1 MIGVPIPPEENIRL
15 VMGRG
20 KYVDDVRVEGALY
33 LGVIR
38 SPYAHAR
45 IVKVDM
51 SDATKISKLTIL
63 PHDLQ
68 TTLRSIYMPAASF
81 PDVKLVRMPVLAIEK
96 VNFVGQPVAA
106 IVCDDPYRLQDA
118 LERVSVDYDPLKPVL
133 DPKKALEDGS
143 PLIHPDIGS
152 NICIHRVL
160 GGDVTK
166 VFEEAEVVLED
177 EFEIHRVAAIP
188 MEPRTTLALYEN
200 GKLTL
205 HVASQGVFIFRQ
217 YLLENLALP
226 ESHVRV
232 VQSDVG
238 GAFGSKTPPYPEHL
252 LAVHAAMKLGR
263 PVKWVESRREHLIA
277 SSHSR
282 DIRGKV
288 SVAADNNGR
297 IKGVKATIIAD
308 IGAYAFFV
316 NPLFGIFTAQQITG
330 PYDIRAAYVDVKAVY
345 TNKTPTGP
353 YRGFSRPE
361 AAFIYERAVDMLA
374 DHLGIDPA
382 EVRVRNLVRYED
394 MPYKTPLGLELD
406 PEDYHDII
414 NKALNIFNYHSVR
427 VELEAERR
435 KGRMIGLGLANY
447 IELNRASFG
456 GGESALARLERDG
469 KISILTGAGP
479 HGQGLA
485 TVLRQIAAWELGVA
499 IDRIRFLEPNSDL
512 MKSGVGT
519 FGSRSTVISGEA
531 VISAVRKLREL
542 ILEHASSIMG
552 VPPSQLTYS
561 EGRVVGQGNPPPEIS
576 LIQIAEMAGPLE
588 THVFVQGKD
597 IFSYGVHFAV
607 VEVDKETGA
616 VRLLKYMCVD
626 DAGRIINPLLAEGQ
640 VIGGVAQ
647 AVGQIFHE
655 EIYYDADGQPQNV
668 TISDA
673 GLPTALDIGP
683 VESIL
688 LEYPSQYSHG
698 ARGIGEAG
706 TIAGL
711 PTLVRAVENAIG
723 RRVKSTNLKS
733 ERVWRMVNNRRDYS
747 PAIW

>member
-1 MIGVPIPPEENIRL
+1 MIGVPTPPEENIRL

-20 KYVDDVRVEGALY
+20 EYADDVKMEGVLY
-33 LGVIR
+33 LGVVR

-45 IVKVDM
+45 VAQVDM
-51 SDATKISKLTIL
+51 GDAAKISRLTIL
-63 PHDLQ
+63 PQDLQ
-68 TTLRSIYMPAASF
+68 TTLKSMYMPAVGS
-81 PDVKLVRMPVLAIEK
+81 PDVKMARMPILAIEK

-106 IVCDDPYRLQDA
+106 LVCDDPYTLQDA
-118 LERVSVDYDPLKPVL
+118 LELVSVDYEPLKPVL
-133 DPKKALEDGS
+133 DPRKALENNA

-152 NICIHRVL
+152 NICIHRVF
-160 GGDVTK
+160 GGDVTR
-166 VFEEAEVVLED
+166 VFEDSEVVLED
-177 EFEIHRVAAIP
+177 EYEIHRVAPIP
-188 MEPRTTLALYEN
+188 MEPRATLAVYEN
-200 GKLTL
+200 GRLTI
-205 HVASQGVFIFRQ
+205 HVASQGVFIFKQ
-217 YLLENLALP
+217 YLLENLLLP
-226 ESHVRV
+226 EDRVRV
-232 VQSDVG
+232 VQFDVG

-252 LAVHAAMKLGR
+252 LAVHAAINLGR
-263 PVKWVESRREHLIA
+263 PVKWVESRRENLTA

-282 DIRGKV
+282 DIRGTV
-288 SVAADNNGR
+288 SVAAEKNGR
-297 IKGVKATIIAD
+297 IRGIKATIIAD

-316 NPLFGIFTAQQITG
+316 NPLFGVFTAQQITG
-330 PYDIRAAYVDVKAVY
+330 PYDIRVAYVDVKAVY

-361 AAFIYERAVDMLA
+361 AAFIYERAVDMLS
-374 DHLGIDPA
+374 DQLGLDPA
-382 EVRVRNLVRYED
+382 EVRGRNLVRFED

-406 PEDYHDII
+406 PEDYHDIM
-414 NKALNIFNYHSVR
+414 NRALDIFNYRKVKA
-427 VELEAERR
+427 ELEAERR

-447 IELNRASFG
+447 FELNRAGFG
-456 GGESALARLERDG
+456 GGESALARLEKDG
-469 KISILTGAGP
+469 TVSISTGAGP

-485 TVLRQIAAWELGVA
+485 TILRQMAAWELGVA
-499 IDRIRFLEPNSDL
+499 VDRIRFLDPNSDL
-512 MKSGVGT
+512 MKTGVGT

-531 VISAVRKLREL
+531 VISAARQLKQL

-552 VPPSQLTYS
+552 VPLSKITYS
-561 EGRVVGQGNPPPEIS
+561 EGCIMVADDPTPGGIDLMRV
-576 LIQIAEMAGPLE
+576 AEMAGPLE
-588 THVFVQGKD
+588 VQVFVQGKD

-607 VEVDKETGA
+607 VEVDKESGA

-647 AVGQIFHE
+647 AIGQIFHE
-655 EIYYDADGQPQNV
+655 EIYYDANGQPQTV

-711 PTLVRAVENAIG
+711 PTLVRAVEKAIG
-723 RRVKSTNLKS
+723 RRVRSTNLKS
-733 ERVWRMVNNRRDYS
+733 ERIWRMVNNR
-747 PAIW
+747 

>member
-1 MIGVPIPPEENIRL
+1 MTIMIGVPTPPEENIRL

-20 KYVDDVRVEGALY
+20 EYADDVKMEGVLY
-33 LGVIR
+33 LGVVR

-45 IVKVDM
+45 VAQVDM
-51 SDATKISKLTIL
+51 GDAAKISRLTIL
-63 PHDLQ
+63 PQDLQ
-68 TTLRSIYMPAASF
+68 TTLKSMYMPAVGS
-81 PDVKLVRMPVLAIEK
+81 PDVKMARMPILAIEK

-106 IVCDDPYRLQDA
+106 LVCDDPYTLQDA
-118 LERVSVDYDPLKPVL
+118 LELVSVDYEPLKPVL
-133 DPKKALEDGS
+133 DPRKALENNA

-152 NICIHRVL
+152 NICIHRVF
-160 GGDVTK
+160 GGDVTR
-166 VFEEAEVVLED
+166 VFEDSEVVLED
-177 EFEIHRVAAIP
+177 EYEIHRVAPIP
-188 MEPRTTLALYEN
+188 MEPRATLAVYEN
-200 GKLTL
+200 GRLTI
-205 HVASQGVFIFRQ
+205 HVASQGVFIFKQ
-217 YLLENLALP
+217 YLLENLLLP
-226 ESHVRV
+226 EDRVRV
-232 VQSDVG
+232 VQFDVG

-263 PVKWVESRREHLIA
+263 PVKWVESRRENLTA

-282 DIRGKV
+282 DIRGTV
-288 SVAADNNGR
+288 SVAAEKNGR
-297 IKGVKATIIAD
+297 IRGIKATIIAD

-316 NPLFGIFTAQQITG
+316 NPLFGVFTAQQITG
-330 PYDIRAAYVDVKAVY
+330 PYDIRVAYVDVKAVY

-361 AAFIYERAVDMLA
+361 AAFIYERAVDMLS
-374 DHLGIDPA
+374 DQLGLDPA
-382 EVRVRNLVRYED
+382 EVRGRNLVRFED

-406 PEDYHDII
+406 PEDYHDIM
-414 NKALNIFNYHSVR
+414 NRALDIFNYRKVKA
-427 VELEAERR
+427 ELEAERR

-447 IELNRASFG
+447 FELNRAGFG
-456 GGESALARLERDG
+456 GGESALARLEKDG
-469 KISILTGAGP
+469 TVSISTGAGP

-485 TVLRQIAAWELGVA
+485 TILRQMAAWELGVA
-499 IDRIRFLEPNSDL
+499 VDRIRFLDPNSDL
-512 MKSGVGT
+512 MKTGVGT

-531 VISAVRKLREL
+531 VISAARQLKQL

-552 VPPSQLTYS
+552 VPLSKITYS
-561 EGRVVGQGNPPPEIS
+561 EGCIMVADDPTPGGIDLMRV
-576 LIQIAEMAGPLE
+576 AEMARPLE
-588 THVFVQGKD
+588 VQVFVQGKD

-607 VEVDKETGA
+607 VEVDKESGA

-647 AVGQIFHE
+647 AIGQIFHE
-655 EIYYDADGQPQNV
+655 EIYYDANGQPQTV

-711 PTLVRAVENAIG
+711 PTLVRAVEKAIG
-723 RRVKSTNLKS
+723 RRVRSTNLKS
-733 ERVWRMVNNRRDYS
+733 ERIWRMVNNR
-747 PAIW
+747 